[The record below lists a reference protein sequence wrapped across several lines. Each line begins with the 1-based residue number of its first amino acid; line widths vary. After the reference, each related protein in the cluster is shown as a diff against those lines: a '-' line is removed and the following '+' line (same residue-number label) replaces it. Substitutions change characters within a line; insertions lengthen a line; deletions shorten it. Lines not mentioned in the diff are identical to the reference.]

1 MLPKPVTKV
10 ARGRKRTYG
19 LEATR
24 ALRVLCQKMDYMCSK
39 KIVAAM
45 PRWLP
50 FFEAS
55 GAIKNQLLKMSA
67 STVDRILKP
76 FRAALRRKQNTG
88 TKPGRLLK
96 NVIPV
101 KPLDF
106 NITKPGAMEADSVA
120 HCGDS
125 LSGEFVWS
133 LTFTDILL
141 GWTVNRAVWHKEAK
155 GIVNATE
162 HVEKRLPFSI
172 KSFSSDNGN
181 EFLNHALLSY
191 LSDPAQRNHVIK
203 MHRGRPYRKNDQCH
217 VEQKNWTHVR
227 QLFGYIRIDDKAKIP
242 LMNEIYAVWN
252 DYQNHFIP
260 QVKLIR
266 KTRIGARIRR
276 EYSPPTT
283 PYDRVV
289 ACVDVSSEA
298 KEKLKEVHAG
308 LNPFELRDTLD
319 RLLRAFLRKH
329 ASTKSVES
337 AA

>member
-1 MLPKPVTKV
+1 MLPKRVTKV
-10 ARGRKRTYG
+10 TRGRKRTYD

-24 ALRVLCQKMDYMCSK
+24 ALRVLWQKMDYMCSK
-39 KIVAAM
+39 KIVAAL

-55 GAIKNQLLKMSA
+55 GAIKNQLLRMSA

-76 FRAALRRKQNTG
+76 FRASLRRKQNTG

-96 NVIPV
+96 NIIPV

-106 NITKPGAMEADSVA
+106 NITKPGAIEADSVA

-125 LSGEFVWS
+125 LSGEFAWS

-141 GWTVNRAVWHKEAK
+141 GWTLNRAVWHKEVK
-155 GIVNATE
+155 GVVDATE
-162 HVEKRLPFSI
+162 HVEKRLPFII

-181 EFLNHALLSY
+181 EFLNYALLSY
-191 LSDPAQRNHVIK
+191 LSDPTYRSQAIK

-227 QLFGYIRIDDKAKIP
+227 QLFGYIRIDDKAKITM
-242 LMNEIYAVWN
+242 MNEIYGVWN

-266 KTRIGARIRR
+266 KTRIGARYRR
-276 EYSPPTT
+276 EYSPPIT
-283 PYDRVV
+283 PYDRVM
-289 ACVDVSSEA
+289 ACADVSQEA
-298 KEKLKEVHAG
+298 KEKLREVNAG
-308 LNPFELRDTLD
+308 LNPFELRNTLD

-329 ASTKSVES
+329 VSGKAMES